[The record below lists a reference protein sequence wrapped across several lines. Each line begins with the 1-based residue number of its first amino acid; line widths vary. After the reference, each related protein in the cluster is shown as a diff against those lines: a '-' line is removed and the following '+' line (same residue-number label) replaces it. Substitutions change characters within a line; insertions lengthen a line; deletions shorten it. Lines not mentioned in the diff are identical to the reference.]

1 MTRSLRLQVAA
12 FTATRVVLN
21 TMHRMIYPFLLT
33 FGRGLGVD
41 MAALTLAVTARSLV
55 GASGPFLAWVADNH
69 GRKVGM
75 IFGLVLFVLGAS
87 LVIIWP
93 TYLAFCLALLL
104 TILGKY
110 VFDPAMQAY
119 LGDRVSYERRGR
131 VLGITE
137 MGWSLAFILGVPLM
151 GFLIA
156 RRGWTA
162 PFPVLAILGLAA
174 IAVLVWLVP
183 RDLPHPD
190 NQNGLWRNLGS
201 VLTSPLA
208 VTGLAMSLMLSAG
221 NEVVNL
227 VFGVWMESSFGL
239 KIAALGAASAVIG
252 FAELGGE
259 TLTATISDR
268 LGKPRAVAAG
278 LILNCLAALA
288 LPFLGSTQVGAFIGL
303 FLFYLTFEFAI
314 VSSIALMTEVFPP
327 ARATLMAGN
336 LAAHSLGRGLGALV
350 TASLF
355 ALGQASPTVP
365 DILPSALASVA
376 FNLLGLLALYRLGRG
391 MASQPVAETGV

>member
-1 MTRSLRLQVAA
+1 MNSSLRLQVVV
-12 FTATRVVLN
+12 FTATRVLLS

-41 MAALTLAVTARSLV
+41 MAAITLAVTARSLA

-75 IFGLVLFVLGAS
+75 IFGLGLFVLGTS
-87 LVIIWP
+87 LVVIWP
-93 TYLAFCLALLL
+93 TYPIFFLALIL
-104 TILGKY
+104 TVLGRY

-119 LGDRVSYERRGR
+119 LGDRVPYDRRGR
-131 VLGITE
+131 VTGITE

-156 RRGWTA
+156 RRGWMA
-162 PFPVLAILGLAA
+162 PFPLLAILGLAA
-174 IAVLVWLVP
+174 IAVLGWLVP

-190 NQNGLWRNLGS
+190 NQNGLWRNLRR
-201 VLTSPLA
+201 VLSSPLA
-208 VTGLAMSLMLSAG
+208 ITGLAMSLMLSAG

-239 KIAALGAASAVIG
+239 RIAALGVASAVIG

-259 TLTATISDR
+259 TLTATITDR

-278 LILNCLAALA
+278 VLLNCMAALA
-288 LPFLGSTQVGAFIGL
+288 LPFLGSTLPGAFIGL

-314 VSSIALMTEVFPP
+314 VSSIALMTEVLPP
-327 ARATLMAGN
+327 ARATLMASGI
-336 LAAHSLGRGLGALV
+336 AAHSLGRALGALV
-350 TASLF
+350 TAPLF
-355 ALGQASPTVP
+355 ALGQASPLIP

-376 FNLLGLLALYRLGRG
+376 FNLLGLLAVYRLGRG
-391 MASQPVAETGV
+391 MAPRPVVL